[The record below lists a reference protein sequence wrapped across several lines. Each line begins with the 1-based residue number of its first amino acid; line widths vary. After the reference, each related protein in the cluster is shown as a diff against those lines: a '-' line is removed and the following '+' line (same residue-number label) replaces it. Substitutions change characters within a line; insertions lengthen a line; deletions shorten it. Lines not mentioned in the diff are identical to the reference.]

1 MEFPLHSP
9 LEPLVALVLQCR
21 ALALLLLVIH
31 VFESVIRIQLL
42 VVPEQLTI
50 IVMLATLQNAYLLVL
65 ITITLRKVVIK
76 HRRVLTTLVVL
87 VVAAQP
93 LAVVYTLVVHLEV
106 EALEVVVSIQVE
118 PLEIGAKY
126 L

>member
-1 MEFPLHSP
+1 M
-9 LEPLVALVLQCR
+9 
-21 ALALLLLVIH
+21 
-31 VFESVIRIQLL
+31 

-65 ITITLRKVVIK
+65 TTIILLKVVIK

-93 LAVVYTLVVHLEV
+93 LAVEYTLAVHLEV

-118 PLEIGAKY
+118 PLEIDAKY

>member
-1 MEFPLHSP
+1 M
-9 LEPLVALVLQCR
+9 
-21 ALALLLLVIH
+21 
-31 VFESVIRIQLL
+31 
-42 VVPEQLTI
+42 T
-50 IVMLATLQNAYLLVL
+50 IVMLATLLSAYLPVL
-65 ITITLRKVVIK
+65 ITIILRKVVIK

-93 LAVVYTLVVHLEV
+93 LAVEYTLAVHLEV

-118 PLEIGAKY
+118 PLEIDAKY